1 MIRSKIPKLQKWLL
15 VAGILSLLIVIILF
29 IFRASNSWPV
39 ASRGV
44 VSVETSFTT
53 IEAKHLPIFTRN
65 DNLLI
70 ASTSGWAA
78 PGQIAI
84 GNRQT
89 QEVFLFPESEIEQSK
104 SWRKLAL
111 GQIWKADGLQTLETF
126 ILDIANFDSD
136 FYVSSVGAIE
146 SGDLKGNC
154 AYIAVDQI
162 ALTAQ
167 GGLSFSRI
175 WKSPFCLSLSDT
187 ESPGWHDLHGR
198 LVVNDSNIFLATGAL
213 LNETYEGTFPNRGL
227 SQLPEKFED
236 ANSSFEFFGRL
247 LSIDRA
253 SGEFETL
260 AEGFRGP
267 SGLAAD
273 VDWEYFLIADHG
285 PRGGDEINMVAR
297 ESGSSNEGVVPH
309 FGWPYVSL
317 GSSYSAPTGDFSEVI
332 DTSFDNH
339 VGFVPPLFSWMPGI
353 APSQVIQIPHGGTK
367 VLGPNFREGD
377 WIVTSLK
384 AASIF
389 HIRLSDSRLSVLYS
403 EQIPIGSRIRDISLS
418 SDGFF
423 LSTDDGQIIKL
434 RQMDSPPTGIGAFPP
449 VQPGSP
455 IYDSEVVKFL
465 RVVANAFLDWISF
478 KG

>member
-1 MIRSKIPKLQKWLL
+1 MNRIKIPKLQKWLL
-15 VAGILSLLIVIILF
+15 IAGFLSLCIVIVLF
-29 IFRASNSWPV
+29 VFRASNSWPV

-44 VSVETSFTT
+44 VLVETSFTT

-70 ASTSGWAA
+70 ASTSGWGA

-89 QEVFLFPESEIEQSK
+89 EEVFLFPESEIEQSK
-104 SWRKLAL
+104 SWRKLAV
-111 GQIWKADGLQTLETF
+111 GQIWKADGLQTLGAF
-126 ILDIANFDSD
+126 ILDVANFDNN
-136 FYVSSVGAIE
+136 FYLSSVGTIE

-162 ALTAQ
+162 ALNSQ
-167 GGLSFSRI
+167 GRLSFSRI
-175 WKSPFCLSLSDT
+175 WKSPFCLSLSDS

-198 LVVNDSNIFLATGAL
+198 LVVDDSRIFLATGAL

-227 SQLPEKFED
+227 NHLPEKFED

-253 SGEFETL
+253 TGEFETL

-273 VDWEYFLIADHG
+273 VDGEYFLIADHG
-285 PRGGDEINMVAR
+285 PRGGDEINIVAR
-297 ESGSSNEGVVPH
+297 ESGSSEESFAPH

-317 GSSYSAPTGDFSEVI
+317 GSSYSVPTGDFSEVI

-339 VGFVPPLFSWMPGI
+339 EGFVSPLFSWVPGI
-353 APSQVIQIPHGGTK
+353 APSQVIQIPRGGTK
-367 VLGPNFREGD
+367 VFGPNFREGD

-418 SDGFF
+418 SDGFL
-423 LSTDDGQIIKL
+423 LSTDDGQIVKL
-434 RQMDSPPTGIGAFPP
+434 SQMDNPPTGIGAFPP

-455 IYDSEVVKFL
+455 IYDSEVLKFL
-465 RVVANAFLDWISF
+465 RVVANSFLDWISF